1 MFGARV
7 TQIFFVLTLGCG
19 IASSPLRAQ
28 TNFISS
34 VYQPLRVNRLIG
46 MNVQNNHGQNLGK
59 LRDFAFNTQTGKI
72 RYVILA
78 SGGFVGVGVKLRA
91 VPPQLLSAATA
102 KRDTLALRIPKNEWE
117 NAPTLKGSELAS
129 LGNPAREKQ
138 IDEFY
143 QSQLSE
149 SRTKSNSQKTNSS
162 AGSALAATGS
172 PGGEISPATNSSARL
187 RLAGDLIGETI
198 VSRDHEKVGDILDF
212 LVGFEKE
219 SPVLALVATGKW
231 FKKDEQ
237 KFAIPLRALSFEK
250 NGDIILD
257 ANRKLL
263 ENAAPLDQ
271 KAWERA
277 MTISGTPQIFRYT
290 D

>member
-1 MFGARV
+1 
-7 TQIFFVLTLGCG
+7 
-19 IASSPLRAQ
+19 
-28 TNFISS
+28 
-34 VYQPLRVNRLIG
+34 
-46 MNVQNNHGQNLGK
+46 MNVQNNHGQDLAK
-59 LRDFAFNTQTGKI
+59 LRDFALDMQTGRI

-78 SGGFVGVGVKLRA
+78 SGGFIGVGVKLRA

-102 KRDTLALRIPKNEWE
+102 KRNTLALRVPKNKWE
-117 NAPTLKGSELAS
+117 SAPTLKPSELAS
-129 LGNPAREKQ
+129 LGSSEREKQ

-143 QSQLSE
+143 HSQLSE
-149 SRTKSNSQKTNSS
+149 SQTANSSQKTNSP
-162 AGSALAATGS
+162 ANSALAATGS
-172 PGGEISPATNSSARL
+172 RGGETSTATNSSAEI
-187 RLAGDLIGETI
+187 RLASDLIGETV

-212 LVGFEKE
+212 LVGFEKD

-237 KFAIPLRALSFEK
+237 KFAIPLRALSIEK
-250 NGDIILD
+250 NGDIVLD

-271 KAWERA
+271 KAWEHA

-290 D
+290 N